1 MKIRIFVYCLIPLM
15 SLLSCTKEKGT
26 IYTVDFSSRDFP
38 QKSVDLDEYVDSWR
52 KVILE
57 TDSLCLV
64 DKATHFYP
72 CKEYIIVY
80 SPNKIMMFDY
90 DGEFIK
96 NVAQG
101 GNGPGEINYLSDC
114 VVDEENQILYYL
126 EIFDTENIHSISLKD
141 GSIGVVPIA
150 VRKMLKSFVFN
161 TNGIT
166 CFRYVGN
173 KSQSCYTQ
181 DLMGNLLDTA
191 PLKIEEPDGPFVQSP
206 INLYFLND
214 DILYQGLYE
223 DTVYDVT
230 THLPVFVFSK
240 GKKRVDDVNKKDI
253 QENQIFFN
261 TLFSSGNNCM
271 LTRVEYVLKATDAEG
286 QLLEMI
292 PDEYRYYLYNHELK
306 DVNEITGCTF
316 SPTNKKYIG
325 DQLPDLLSHISSLN
339 PQKVVLTFPAEELGG
354 GFDDN
359 PILFVGD
366 LKK

>member
-1 MKIRIFVYCLIPLM
+1 MKKHIFVYCLIALM

-26 IYTVDFSSRDFP
+26 IYTVDFSSRNFS
-38 QKSVDLDEYVDSWR
+38 QKSIDLDDYVDSWR
-52 KVILE
+52 KVVLE

-64 DKATHFYP
+64 DKSANFYP

-80 SPNKIMMFDY
+80 SPNRVMMFDY
-90 DGEFIK
+90 EGKFIK

-101 GNGPGEINYLSDC
+101 GNGPGELNYLSDC
-114 VVDEENQILYYL
+114 AIDEENQILYYL

-166 CFRYVGN
+166 CFPYVGN

-191 PLKIEEPDGPFVQSP
+191 SLKIEEPDGPFVQSP

-214 DILYQGLYE
+214 DIFYQGLYE
-223 DTVYDVT
+223 DTVYNVT

-240 GKKRVDDVNKKDI
+240 GKMRVDDVNRKDI

-271 LTRVEYVLKATDAEG
+271 LTRVEYVLKATDEKG

-292 PDEYRYYLYNHELK
+292 PDEYRYYLYNHDLK
-306 DVNEITGCTF
+306 EVNEITGCTF
-316 SPTNKKYIG
+316 SPMNKKYIG
-325 DQLPDLLSHISSLN
+325 DQLPDLLPLISSLN
-339 PQKVVLTFPAEELGG
+339 PQKVVLAFPAEELGG
-354 GFDDN
+354 EFDDN
-359 PILFVGD
+359 PVLYVGD
-366 LKK
+366 LKD